1 MLFERSKSDIDL
13 EVMKNK
19 YQELNLD
26 RNLQFEQI
34 KALKEKNAHLE
45 EQNKLHITKYVSIS
59 SFNLL
64 YLTKHIKS

>member
-1 MLFERSKSDIDL
+1 MSDMLFELSKSDIDL

-34 KALKEKNAHLE
+34 KAMKEKIAHLE
-45 EQNKLHITKYVSIS
+45 EQNKLHINKLSMYL
-59 SFNLL
+59 FLL
-64 YLTKHIKS
+64 LIYYI

>member
-34 KALKEKNAHLE
+34 KAMKEKIAHLE
-45 EQNKLHITKYVSIS
+45 EQNKLHINKLSMYL
-59 SFNLL
+59 FLL
-64 YLTKHIKS
+64 LIYYI

>member
-34 KALKEKNAHLE
+34 KTMREKIAHLE
-45 EQNKLHITKYVSIS
+45 QQNKLHINKLCMYL
-59 SFNLL
+59 FLL
-64 YLTKHIKS
+64 LIYYI

>member
-34 KALKEKNAHLE
+34 KAMKKKIAHLE
-45 EQNKLHITKYVSIS
+45 EQNKLHINKLSMYL
-59 SFNLL
+59 FLL
-64 YLTKHIKS
+64 LIYYI